1 MMMRLQ
7 IIPREIFKVMNNISS
22 SFSFPLLFVR
32 QDARAGASIGKHVL
46 SSSMLYNNMC
56 NCVYEREERERER
69 ERERESIH
77 LDISL
82 LLYLFCC
89 TLCYMLPSH
98 IFQNSLIAASG
109 VIENA
114 LIKYKMVTNTKSQFF
129 EVQFLNQNVLR
140 IES

>member
-1 MMMRLQ
+1 MMRLQ

-56 NCVYEREERERER
+56 NCVYEREGR

-82 LLYLFCC
+82 PLYLFCC

-114 LIKYKMVTNTKSQFF
+114 LIKYKMVTNTKSQPF

>member
-32 QDARAGASIGKHVL
+32 QYACAGASIGKHVL

-56 NCVYEREERERER
+56 NCVYEREQRG
-69 ERERESIH
+69 RERESIH

-82 LLYLFCC
+82 PLYLFCC

-114 LIKYKMVTNTKSQFF
+114 LIKYKMVTNTESQFF
-129 EVQFLNQNVLR
+129 EVQFRNIARLLYIVY
-140 IES
+140 

>member
-56 NCVYEREERERER
+56 NCVYEREQRG
-69 ERERESIH
+69 RERESIH

-89 TLCYMLPSH
+89 TLCCMLPSH
-98 IFQNSLIAASG
+98 IFQNSLITASG

-114 LIKYKMVTNTKSQFF
+114 LIKYKMVTNTKSQPF